1 MYSLKKFK
9 HLDNNYVLVE
19 LNDKVKNNFLSSFL
33 IGIDNK
39 FLKLNA
45 TDLNESTNYYKDK
58 LNDKI
63 MKKFDGKK
71 FNKLNKNHLAYLAD
85 LCKMN
90 LVIFDL
96 NKLNLKFST
105 DLDKKNKT
113 VYLFKHGKKEYLLM
127 KKNVRSMVSKLPVS
141 IYEQF
146 GGMRTILFI
155 NKDESIKYF
164 MDKDESIKYF
174 MDNDESIKY
183 FMNNEFI
190 PFCYINDNEGMK
202 ELILVTN
209 INRIDNIENLNDIE
223 DYYEYEEI
231 IVYRIGSKPMEE
243 NISYYDKI
251 IELIGNNDVYNK
263 ILYAYHIIM
272 NYKGNPLFSL
282 DEAVLIYNIM
292 NNINTD
298 DFEIRNKILLNLD
311 TSNILAKEEGDKF
324 KNLVKKYQDVLE
336 KITIPNFYN
345 KLEGIIHQIIID
357 KSEMDTK
364 QLNPREYQG
373 LDVNISDELLIEQT
387 AEKCY
392 EFLIEDKS
400 FITEC
405 YEYVR
410 GELPYQE
417 ISLDKKMISNIID
430 KDECVSLFNDIIYNL
445 VGDGIELEKNI
456 YDQCK
461 NYNTLGN
468 EYIRDFIIRDFI
480 IDSIQTY
487 INDII
492 DRNDV
497 LPNVEGLNDVQ
508 INTLQENL
516 ADFLTELFYEQT
528 KNKKKHTD
536 LFISSSKRKREPRIK
551 TKREPRIKTKRKISK
566 VRQKPVRVPVPA
578 MGGMKQIKI
587 NEQLEGGLGI
597 SIGTGFIKGLKYLI
611 NYFNIFKNYLTS
623 KINASGLL
631 MYKYHINRSPI
642 EFHLARADTKHDFQ
656 QKYNL
661 GITCQEIHDTYQYT
675 TPTQIQNT
683 ISDDIINIG
692 VDYETTYMAPLLDDI
707 PNMQYCR
714 FTQSNNHLDRNIYRS
729 CEKKY
734 LNMPSPMYRDKI
746 KKDQPKKSLKDCI
759 LKILKDY
766 KIVYCLY
773 DQGTGS
779 LIYGNMD
786 KKVPLFTMGKVLD
799 GSPSPSI
806 DLKYPG
812 NPPNTPKQIRNL
824 KIRDQNN
831 YNKIV
836 AQYFDFLK
844 PIKIRFLWVWPD
856 RLDNKQIDIEI
867 SKPGVQT
874 ISLPLNY
881 TPVIPPSPQHNT
893 YSSQIFSKSVLSRN
907 GIKKL
912 IPQLNLSVPT
922 HPITRIL
929 NQIDNFINGTAL
941 QANRQYY
948 LIRVILTFKL
958 IGDRGQASMCKFYS
972 KKDQNCMLLSGDR
985 MIVSWAATHGID
997 VMTSLPKGKPQKSI
1011 HLFSK
1016 RKPKGNAPAKGVTK
1030 PINVKKSN

>member
-58 LNDKI
+58 LNDKV

-146 GGMRTILFI
+146 GGAETPLYNTKI
-155 NKDESIKYF
+155 DPEYF
-164 MDKDESIKYF
+164 R
-174 MDNDESIKY
+174 
-183 FMNNEFI
+183 NNEFT
-190 PFCYINDNEGMK
+190 PFCYINDNEEIK
-202 ELILVTN
+202 ELILAYN
-209 INRIDNIENLNDIE
+209 INKIDDIIK
-223 DYYEYEEI
+223 DYYEYQEI
-231 IVYRIGSKPMEE
+231 IVYREEKNKAKPMEE
-243 NISYYDKI
+243 NITYFDKI
-251 IELIGNNDVYNK
+251 IELIGVNNIYQIIEN
-263 ILYAYHIIM
+263 AYYTKV
-272 NYKGNPLFSL
+272 NENFTEN
-282 DEAVLIYNIM
+282 DAFLIYNLIT
-292 NNINTD
+292 NINTND
-298 DFEIRNKILLNLD
+298 IEINNIILDINRDNEVLNKI
-311 TSNILAKEEGDKF
+311 
-324 KNLVKKYQDVLE
+324 KNLVCNYQRILKKLM
-336 KITIPNFYN
+336 KRNFYN
-345 KLEGIIHQIIID
+345 KLEAKIHQIIINVP
-357 KSEMDTK
+357 KGDTN
-364 QLNPREYQG
+364 QDYSQNHLG
-373 LDVNISDELLIEQT
+373 LIVNISDELIEQT

-392 EFLIEDKS
+392 EFLIVDSDLLNKS
-400 FITEC
+400 
-405 YEYVR
+405 YEYVIR
-410 GELPYQE
+410 DKLSQG
-417 ISLDKKMISNIID
+417 ISLDEKMNNNIRNNIIYIID
-430 KDECVSLFNDIIYNL
+430 KDKCISLFNDIIYNL
-445 VGDGIELEKNI
+445 VGDGDINLEDERNI
-456 YDQCK
+456 YNKCK

-468 EYIRDFIIRDFI
+468 EYISDFI
-480 IDSIQTY
+480 IDSIETY

-497 LPNVEGLNDVQ
+497 LPNFEGLNDVQ
-508 INTLQENL
+508 INILQDKL
-516 ADFLTELFYEQT
+516 ADFLSELFHEQNN
-528 KNKKKHTD
+528 NKEKYGE
-536 LFISSSKRKREPRIK
+536 LFKSQCYNRGPEEKKRKRNLQQESLEFQSLNKAQRLD
-551 TKREPRIKTKRKISK
+551 K
-566 VRQKPVRVPVPA
+566 VSPIQIPVS
-578 MGGMKQIKI
+578 GGMKQIKI
-587 NEQLEGGLGI
+587 NEQLEGGWGI
-597 SIGTGFIKGLKYLI
+597 PGIIKGINYLI
-611 NYFNIFKNYLTS
+611 NSFNIFKNYLTP
-623 KINASGLL
+623 KVNVSGLL
-631 MYKYHINRSPI
+631 MSKYHINKSPI

-661 GITCQEIHDTYQYT
+661 CITCQQIHDAYSKT
-675 TPTQIQNT
+675 TPSSIQNST
-683 ISDDIINIG
+683 SDDIINIG
-692 VDYETTYMAPLLDDI
+692 LDYEGTYMAPLLDDI
-707 PNMQYCR
+707 PTMQYCR
-714 FTQSNNHLDRNIYRS
+714 FTKSNTHQNKKIYRS

-734 LNMPSPMYRDKI
+734 PSMPLPMYRDKI
-746 KKDQPKKSLKDCI
+746 KKDQPLSSLKKCI

-779 LIYGNMD
+779 SIYNNMND
-786 KKVPLFTMGKVLD
+786 TPLFTMAKVLD
-799 GSPSPSI
+799 GSPSPSG

-812 NPPNTPKQIRNL
+812 KSPTTPQQIRKL
-824 KIRDQNN
+824 KNADQNN

-844 PIKIRFLWVWPD
+844 PIKIRFVWKKPD
-856 RLDNKQIDIEI
+856 KLDNKQINIEI
-867 SKPGVQT
+867 SKPGVPKKEF
-874 ISLPLNY
+874 PLNY
-881 TPVIPPSPQHNT
+881 TAGANNT
-893 YSSQIFSKSVLSRN
+893 YSSQIFSKSVLSKN

-912 IPQLNLSVPT
+912 IPSSNLSVPT

-941 QANRQYY
+941 VTNRRHY

-1016 RKPKGNAPAKGVTK
+1016 RKPSNNVPAKGVTT
-1030 PINVKKSN
+1030 PINVT